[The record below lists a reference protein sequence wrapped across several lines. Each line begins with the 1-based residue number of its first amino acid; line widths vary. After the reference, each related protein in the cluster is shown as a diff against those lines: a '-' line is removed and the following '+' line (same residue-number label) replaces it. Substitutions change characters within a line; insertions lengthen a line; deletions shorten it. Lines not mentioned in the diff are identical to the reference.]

1 MKSFV
6 LFYAFLFLAQTLLFN
21 GHCHGATQHNSNVAG
36 LSDSLK
42 ADAFKSSAV
51 KERFRNAFYQAL
63 GVNTVMWMYNRYI
76 QQEAWAR
83 IGFKSLQTNIW
94 HGWVY
99 DDNRFNV
106 NQFGHPYQGALV
118 YMAARAQGLSMAE
131 ASTFPVLSSF
141 IWEMGMETEYPS
153 VNDMITTPLSGIT
166 YGEVMHRTS
175 QLVLGRNP
183 NWLRE
188 IFAFLIDPSLG
199 FNRLFGNR
207 QTKSLHPHLPKIYNA
222 GISFGVGGYLINE
235 NKLNPER
242 KFLRFH
248 LFYGNP
254 FNLKREKPFDY
265 FSLITI
271 LNYYNGSLV
280 GEIYSS
286 GLLNIINYGMNGRY
300 SYRLGFFK
308 DYDFMNHDDFKVS
321 SSSFGFGIMQNV
333 DITPTT
339 TWYNET
345 LLSAIVLGS
354 AGDTSDEI
362 RTRDYYYGP
371 GLSGKI
377 FMVLTKRHMGNVY
390 LRLKRYFV
398 FNFEDL
404 RTAAYENVNLIKLG
418 LQIHVW
424 NQVSAGGEYTFAS
437 RKSLGRSTGN
447 SHQDK
452 RLLQFHLI
460 YHMGRIF

>member
-1 MKSFV
+1 MKSSLVFLIFV
-6 LFYAFLFLAQTLLFN
+6 ILILSIPLTNPCLATKEPDLN
-21 GHCHGATQHNSNVAG
+21 TVS
-36 LSDSLK
+36 LSDSIEKVQAKNILIK
-42 ADAFKSSAV
+42 K
-51 KERFRNAFYQAL
+51 RFRNAFYQAL
-63 GVNTVMWMYNRYI
+63 EVNTIMWMYNRYV
-76 QQEAWAR
+76 QQEDWAR
-83 IGFKSLQTNIW
+83 IGLKSLQTNIW

-106 NQFGHPYQGALV
+106 NQFGHPYQGSLV
-118 YMAARAQGLSMAE
+118 YMAARAQGLSMVE

-153 VNDMITTPLSGIT
+153 INDMITTPLSGVT
-166 YGEVMHRTS
+166 FGEIMHRTS
-175 QLVLGRNP
+175 QLVLGHNP
-183 NWLRE
+183 NWLHE
-188 IFAFLIDPSLG
+188 IYAFIIDPSLG
-199 FNRLFGNR
+199 LNRLFGNR
-207 QTKSLHPHLPKIYNA
+207 QTQSLKQHFPKVYNA
-222 GISFGVGGYLINE
+222 GISFGVGGYLIEE
-235 NKLNPER
+235 NKFIPER

-254 FNLKREKPFDY
+254 FNLKNENPFDY

-271 LNYYNGSLV
+271 LNYYNGNLV

-286 GLLNIINYGMNGRY
+286 GLLKIFNYGTDGRY
-300 SYRLGFFK
+300 SYRLGFIK

-333 DITPTT
+333 DITPII

-345 LLSAIVLGS
+345 ILSAIILGS
-354 AGDTSDEI
+354 SGDTSDEI

-371 GLSGKI
+371 GVSGKI
-377 FMVLTKRHMGNVY
+377 FMVLTKRHVGNIY

-404 RTAAYENVNLIKLG
+404 RTTAYENVNLIKLG
-418 LQIHVW
+418 LQLHVW
-424 NQVSAGGEYTFAS
+424 NQISLGWEYTFAS

-452 RLLQFHLI
+452 RILQFHLI

>member
-1 MKSFV
+1 MKNFMLSFMIFLLV
-6 LFYAFLFLAQTLLFN
+6 QNSFFMKPVFAAFSEKQNTTISADVIKT
-21 GHCHGATQHNSNVAG
+21 SEV
-36 LSDSLK
+36 DSPV
-42 ADAFKSSAV
+42 V
-51 KERFRNAFYQAL
+51 KIRFRNAFYQAL
-63 GVNTVMWMYNRYI
+63 GVNMVMWMYNRYI
-76 QQEAWAR
+76 QQEDWAR
-83 IGFKSLQTNIW
+83 ISLKSLRTNIW

-118 YMAARAQGLSMAE
+118 YMAARAQGLSMMSA
-131 ASTFPVLSSF
+131 ATYPVLTSF
-141 IWEMGMETEYPS
+141 LWEMGMETEYPS
-153 VNDMITTPLSGIT
+153 INDMITTPLSGIT
-166 YGEVMHRTS
+166 YGEILHRTS
-175 QLVLGRNP
+175 QLVLGQNP
-183 NWLRE
+183 NWLHE
-188 IFAFLIDPSLG
+188 MYAFIIDPSLG
-199 FNRLFGNR
+199 LNRLFGNS
-207 QTKSLHPHLPKIYNA
+207 QTKLMRPHVPKVYNA
-222 GISFGVGGYLINE
+222 GISFGVGGYLIDE
-235 NKLNPER
+235 NKFIPER

-254 FNLKREKPFDY
+254 FSLKKEKPFDY

-271 LNYYNGSLV
+271 LNYYNGHFV

-286 GLLNIINYGMNGRY
+286 GLLKIVNYGSNGRY
-300 SYRLGFFK
+300 SYRLGLFK

-333 DITPTT
+333 DVTPTL

-345 LLSAIVLGS
+345 LLSAIALGS

-371 GLSGKI
+371 GMSGKI
-377 FMVLTKRHMGNVY
+377 FMILTKRHLGNIY

-404 RTAAYENVNLIKLG
+404 RIRAYENVNLIKLG
-418 LQIHVW
+418 I
-424 NQVSAGGEYTFAS
+424 QVHLISHFSVGGEYTFAS
-437 RKSLGRSTGN
+437 RKSLGRITGN
-447 SHQDK
+447 THQDK